1 MPRFIAILRPL
12 IIILPILCLILMHR
26 IKRTK
31 QLGEQQSSQFWE
43 REAKADTVR
52 KQDISHLDYI
62 YIPIETLP
70 FGLDASPQAKAF
82 EETIRQLD
90 QSQILNLNKY
100 TNTDLKMTYG
110 AANLAFLTEC
120 DERYTLL
127 IRTLY
132 QWSCL
137 LLEDGYLSA
146 AIRIAEYSIDIGS
159 DISGCYYMLA
169 DYYQSVNDR
178 EALEQLRQTADSLD
192 GIQASLIQEYLNK
205 SQE

>member
-1 MPRFIAILRPL
+1 MI
-12 IIILPILCLILMHR
+12 
-26 IKRTK
+26 
-31 QLGEQQSSQFWE
+31 
-43 REAKADTVR
+43 
-52 KQDISHLDYI
+52 I